1 MEIGTNMCIQ
11 GSVFLQ
17 EHVHVAYS
25 MYSTNTQACLRV
37 KKEVPD

>member
-11 GSVFLQ
+11 GSVFSQ
-17 EHVHVAYS
+17 EHVADS
-25 MYSTNTQACLRV
+25 MYSTNTQICLRV